1 MATSMN
7 NLEDIS
13 DELMGYSELKQD
25 IIFKYISKA
34 DQKSY
39 IQNSIDIGKSTVLRY
54 NEKRLYQILEEHG
67 VMVVMH
73 DDCES
78 EYIHSQIYYDDKIKK
93 IDIYLKSLRKI
104 QEAMKW
110 IQYDISMKELVE
122 VHLAHEFY
130 HFHEFSNN
138 CRTEEM
144 LKPVK
149 YRILGV
155 MNRISNVHRTSE
167 IAAHIFAKY
176 SCDFKIH
183 PKVMDYV
190 LMEYQEKGS
199 QRAILDRM
207 NLMQREFD
215 VGGI

>member
-25 IIFKYISKA
+25 IIFQYISKA
-34 DQKSY
+34 DKKSY
-39 IQNSIDIGKSTVLRY
+39 IQNSINIGKSAVLLY
-54 NEKRLYQILEEHG
+54 NERKLYQILQENG
-67 VMVVMH
+67 VVVVMH
-73 DDCES
+73 NDCES
-78 EYIHSQIYYDDKIKK
+78 EYIHSQIYYDDNIKK

-122 VHLAHEFY
+122 IHLAHEFY

-149 YRILGV
+149 YRIFGV
-155 MNRISNVHRTSE
+155 MNRKSNVHRTSE

-176 SCDFKIH
+176 SCDFNIH

-190 LMEYQEKGS
+190 LMEYQEKRNQS
-199 QRAILDRM
+199 AIFDRM
-207 NLMQREFD
+207 DLMQCELD
-215 VGGI
+215 AVCV